1 MLLSVPA
8 EILLPFAIFAWSEES
23 GAIAVTES
31 AAVTAVM
38 AAALFLDRKKGLP
51 LLILASYAL
60 AACCT
65 VSFASSGYPGQI
77 AAIVSAMLDG
87 LSTEAAM
94 SVFISE
100 RGMSGACLLLGIH
113 AFRVI
118 PLVLFPA
125 EYSRVMHP
133 LTEKNPAPHG

>member
-1 MLLSVPA
+1 
-8 EILLPFAIFAWSEES
+8 
-23 GAIAVTES
+23 
-31 AAVTAVM
+31 M

-94 SVFISE
+94 CQARACFSE
-100 RGMSGACLLLGIH
+100 STPSAL
-113 AFRVI
+113 
-118 PLVLFPA
+118 
-125 EYSRVMHP
+125 SRSCFSRLSTAV
-133 LTEKNPAPHG
+133 